1 MTQPSL
7 SELAKQGN
15 PNAIASL
22 ITRSLSPQG
31 ITAKASLKGDC
42 LRVMLE
48 SLQVPDQ
55 QAAVQFIRKGL
66 TKLKAESIKT
76 VKIYGRQVG
85 TDFPA
90 WSHPLC

>member
-31 ITAKASLKGDC
+31 ITAKASTVG
-42 LRVMLE
+42 
-48 SLQVPDQ
+48 
-55 QAAVQFIRKGL
+55 RK
-66 TKLKAESIKT
+66 
-76 VKIYGRQVG
+76 
-85 TDFPA
+85 
-90 WSHPLC
+90 